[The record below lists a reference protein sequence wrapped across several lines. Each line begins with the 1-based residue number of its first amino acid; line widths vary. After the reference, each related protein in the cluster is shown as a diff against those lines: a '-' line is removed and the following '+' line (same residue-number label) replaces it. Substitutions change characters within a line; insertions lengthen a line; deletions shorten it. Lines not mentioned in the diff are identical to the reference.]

1 MFTFRKFY
9 DIAAPAEVAPSIASV
24 MAKSGALRQPGDD
37 GPVPTVN
44 TEKKEEPT
52 PAPATPAP
60 ATAAKS
66 AEKATP
72 EPPKSVEVPKT
83 EPTQTATSAQV
94 QSWQEVLKTQQPD
107 TILKELGYGE
117 KLVEFLR
124 ENKDID
130 PKMLGFV
137 DHWRKNDGKVDPYL
151 KALSTDF
158 SKMAPEDVMKYQ
170 LKAQNEELDA
180 KQLDRLYKLKVIDR
194 YKLDP
199 QLYSEEE
206 VEDGRIELMA
216 DVKGIRTTLA
226 EQQQNYLFPK
236 PVPKAPVVDEA
247 AQEQQQRAAAFKSFL
262 SEHPAIKSL
271 MTNKSIS
278 FGEGEDKYDYP
289 IDPQEV
295 YDLVT
300 NADKYTENLYITHTH
315 ADGSTTRELDV
326 EKHIIS
332 ALIAKAGKGF
342 FKQYAQHYKSLGGH
356 SAIAPIENAK
366 PPVPGT
372 AAKSEVESASP
383 AAAAAKRG
391 RLVQGGN

>member
-1 MFTFRKFY
+1 MFIRKFY
-9 DIAAPAEVAPSIASV
+9 NIDAPAEVAPSIASV
-24 MAKSGALRQPGDD
+24 MAKSGVLRQPGDD
-37 GPVPTVN
+37 GPVPAIN

-60 ATAAKS
+60 ATAAIP
-66 AEKATP
+66 AEKAKP
-72 EPPKSVEVPKT
+72 EPPKPTEVPKT
-83 EPTQTATSAQV
+83 EPTQTATPVQV
-94 QSWQEVLKTQQPD
+94 PSWQEVLKTQQPD

-137 DHWRKNDGKVDPYL
+137 DHWRKNEGKVDPYL

-170 LKAQNEELDA
+170 LRELNPELDA
-180 KQLDRLYKLKVIDR
+180 KQLERLYKLKVVDR

-199 QLYSEEE
+199 VLYSEEE

-226 EQQQNYLFPK
+226 EQQQNFLFPK
-236 PVPKAPVVDEA
+236 PVPKEA
-247 AQEQQQRAAAFKSFL
+247 GPDPRAQQQQQEFEAYKTYITDDPYTRDLFSNKKLSIGEGDNKFDFPVDPNAL
-262 SEHPAIKSL
+262 SEVLYDADKWTQKLFIQEIKPDG
-271 MTNKSIS
+271 TKVSIPDVKKQ
-278 FGEGEDKYDYP
+278 FLLAGIAVYGEDF
-289 IDPQEV
+289 
-295 YDLVT
+295 L
-300 NADKYTENLYITHTH
+300 
-315 ADGSTTRELDV
+315 
-326 EKHIIS
+326 
-332 ALIAKAGKGF
+332 
-342 FKQYAQHYKSLGGH
+342 KQYGLHLKSLGGAA
-356 SAIAPIENAK
+356 AIAPIENAK
-366 PPVPGT
+366 PPASGT
-372 AAKSEVESASP
+372 PAKAEVESASP